1 LARLSQHPLLPAER
15 APRQPTS
22 GTRLPEEVR
31 PAAPPVDRLIVSAG
45 RRHRFFAP
53 YLPKVTWARAGV
65 AVAAVVVI
73 AGTVGRFLAP
83 SGLWLDEAL
92 SVNISKLTLLKL
104 PGALLQDGS
113 PPLYYLVLHYWMLVF
128 GQGDFAVRAL
138 SGIFSVATL
147 PLLWFAGRR
156 LGGRRMAWAA
166 LLLGASSPWAIYY
179 ATDTRPYSLMALE
192 AVAWYLA
199 VVRAVEQP
207 SRRRLVVL
215 GVLTAAL
222 MYTHYWDLYL
232 VAVGGAWVLWRWG
245 RESWP
250 PGTDLRSASGTDL
263 RSASGALRKVFW
275 AMCGGVLLW
284 LPWSPVFVYQVR
296 HTGTPW
302 SSPPGPENLLG
313 VFSFFAGP
321 GGWGALLTYVLFILV
336 GFALFARVGPKAS
349 SVVVELR
356 VQPRA
361 REIGLLVVGTLSLA
375 LAAGMVTGAAFD
387 SRYIAV
393 VFPLFVLLC
402 SLGLTTF
409 ASPKVTS
416 GILAVACMA
425 GLFSAQ
431 LQGSQPRTQAVQV
444 ADVLNVEA
452 QPGDV
457 VVYCP
462 DQLGPAVSRLLGV
475 PRVTQL
481 TFPRMTG
488 PERVDWVN
496 YVSVISHTDVG
507 TFAQEVFSQL
517 SPQNTLWLVWRDGY
531 KGFGHDCGNLASWFQ
546 MWRPGGELVIKAN
559 SHYYEYENLEQFR
572 S

>member
-1 LARLSQHPLLPAER
+1 MARLSQQPLLPAER
-15 APRQPTS
+15 TPRQPTNEA
-22 GTRLPEEVR
+22 TLPEEVR
-31 PAAPPVDRLIVSAG
+31 SAPSATDPLIVRAAP
-45 RRHRFFAP
+45 RHRFFP
-53 YLPKVTWARAGV
+53 PRPLKMTWARAGV
-65 AVAAVVVI
+65 MAAAVVVI
-73 AGTVGRFLAP
+73 AGTAGRFLAP

-113 PPLYYLVLHYWMLVF
+113 PPLYYLMLHYWMLLF

-147 PLLWFAGRR
+147 PLLWFTGLR

-166 LLLGASSPWAIYY
+166 LLLAASSPWAIYY

-199 VVRAVEQP
+199 LARATEQP
-207 SRRRLVVL
+207 TRGRLAVL
-215 GVLTAAL
+215 SALTAVL

-232 VAVGGAWVLWRWG
+232 VAVGGAWVLWRWR
-245 RESWP
+245 RESRGGP
-250 PGTDLRSASGTDL
+250 NTDPRSAT
-263 RSASGALRKVFW
+263 GAARRVFW
-275 AMCGGVLLW
+275 ALCGGVLLW

-302 SSPPGPENLLG
+302 SSPPGPQNLLG
-313 VFSFFAGP
+313 VFSLFAGP

-336 GFALFARVGPKAS
+336 GLALFAHLGPKAS

-361 REIGLLVVGTLSLA
+361 REVGLLVVGTLSLA
-375 LAAGMVTGAAFD
+375 VAAGMVTGAAFD

-416 GILAVACMA
+416 AILAVACMA

-431 LQGSQPRTQAVQV
+431 LQGAQPRAQAVQV

-462 DQLGPAVSRLLGV
+462 DQLGPAVSRLLKV

-488 PERVDWVN
+488 PDRVDWVN
-496 YVSVISHTDVG
+496 YVSVIRHTDVG

-531 KGFGHDCGNLASWFQ
+531 KGFGSDCGNLASWFQ
-546 MWRPGGELVIKAN
+546 MWRPGGEPVIKAN
-559 SHYYEYENLEQFR
+559 PRYYEYENLEQFR